1 MGCTQSQV
9 GRHRGGYIGPISLSR
24 QDDDRNIVVSDEES
38 STQSQGEKPIRKIA
52 DSIASSDGHS
62 ERNSRKK
69 NKKGL
74 FGRFSS
80 LRSGKNIWREN
91 ILIPSP
97 PLSQPPRTS

>member
-1 MGCTQSQV
+1 MHTISGRQTQ
-9 GRHRGGYIGPISLSR
+9 GRLEGQYLSLSG

-52 DSIASSDGHS
+52 DSIASSDSHS